1 VRIAIKGGKGEKEK
15 VMATETR
22 QPALK
27 IIGVVHND
35 IRSLAEAPKGYD
47 ESDRTGYLEI
57 FSEYREGLEGIE
69 AGQTIMVLFW
79 LHESSRDILKVH
91 PRGKKEN
98 PKRGVFSTRS
108 PVRPN
113 PIGVSE
119 LEVVEIDGTR
129 LRVRG
134 LDVVDTTPIIDIKM
148 KI

>member
-1 VRIAIKGGKGEKEK
+1 
-15 VMATETR
+15 M
-22 QPALK
+22 QPRLK
-27 IIGVVHND
+27 ILGFVNND

-47 ESDRTGYLEI
+47 ESDRIGYLEI
-57 FSEYREGLEGIE
+57 FTEYLEGLKGIE

-119 LEVVEIDGTR
+119 LEVLETDGTR
-129 LRVRG
+129 LKVKG

>member
-1 VRIAIKGGKGEKEK
+1 
-15 VMATETR
+15 MAAETT
-22 QPALK
+22 QPRLT
-27 IIGVVHND
+27 IIGAVEND

-57 FSEYREGLEGIE
+57 FPEYQEGLEGIE
-69 AGQTIMVLFW
+69 AGQTIVVLFW
-79 LHESSRDILKVH
+79 LHESARDILKVH
-91 PRGKKEN
+91 PRGEKKN

-119 LEVVEIDGTR
+119 LEVLDIEGTR

-134 LDVVDTTPIIDIKM
+134 LDIVDRTPIIDIKM

>member
-1 VRIAIKGGKGEKEK
+1 MTPDGHAPV
-15 VMATETR
+15 
-22 QPALK
+22 LK
-27 IIGVVHND
+27 IIGTVDGD
-35 IRSLAEAPKGYD
+35 IMSLKEAPKGYG

-57 FSEYREGLEGIE
+57 FSEFREGLEGIE
-69 AGQTIMVLFW
+69 AGQKIMVLFW
-79 LHESSRDILKVH
+79 LHHSSRDVLKVH

-98 PKRGVFSTRS
+98 PLRGVFSTRS

-119 LEVVEIDGTR
+119 LEVLEVDGTR

-134 LDVVDTTPIIDIKM
+134 LDVVDKTPVIDIKK

>member
-1 VRIAIKGGKGEKEK
+1 MTLEIEKP
-15 VMATETR
+15 VLTA
-22 QPALK
+22 
-27 IIGVVHND
+27 IGVVNSD
-35 IRSLAEAPKGYD
+35 IQNLEEAPKGYD
-47 ESDRTGYLEI
+47 ESFRTGYLEI

-79 LHESSRDILKVH
+79 LHQSSRDILKVH

-98 PKRGVFSTRS
+98 PMRGVFSTRS
-108 PVRPN
+108 PARPN

-119 LEVVEIDGTR
+119 LEVLELDGTR

-134 LDVVDTTPIIDIKM
+134 LDVLDTTPVIDIKM

>member
-1 VRIAIKGGKGEKEK
+1 
-15 VMATETR
+15 M
-22 QPALK
+22 ALK
-27 IIGVVHND
+27 AEKPVLSVIGLASSD
-35 IRSLAEAPKGYD
+35 IHSLDEAPKGYD

-57 FSEYREGLEGIE
+57 FPEYREGLEGIE

-98 PKRGVFSTRS
+98 PLRGVFSTRS

-119 LEVVEIDGTR
+119 LKVLDIDGTR

-134 LDVVDTTPIIDIKM
+134 LDVLDQTPVIDIKM

>member
-1 VRIAIKGGKGEKEK
+1 MASEIEKLLLT
-15 VMATETR
+15 V
-22 QPALK
+22 
-27 IIGVVHND
+27 IGRVSND
-35 IRSLAEAPKGYD
+35 IRSLTEAPKGYD

-57 FSEYREGLEGIE
+57 FPEYREGLEGIE

-91 PRGKKEN
+91 PRGNKEN

-119 LEVVEIDGTR
+119 LEVLEIDATR
-129 LRVRG
+129 LWVRG

>member
-1 VRIAIKGGKGEKEK
+1 MALEIEKLLL
-15 VMATETR
+15 T
-22 QPALK
+22 
-27 IIGVVHND
+27 IIGKVSND

-57 FSEYREGLEGIE
+57 FPEYREGLEGIE

-79 LHESSRDILKVH
+79 LHESPRDILKVH
-91 PRGKKEN
+91 PRGNEEN
-98 PKRGVFSTRS
+98 PMRGVFSTRS

-119 LEVVEIDGTR
+119 LEVLNIEGTR
-129 LRVRG
+129 LQVRG
-134 LDVVDTTPIIDIKM
+134 LDVLHNTPIVDIKM

>member
-1 VRIAIKGGKGEKEK
+1 MTPDGYAPV
-15 VMATETR
+15 
-22 QPALK
+22 LK
-27 IIGVVHND
+27 IIGTVDGD
-35 IRSLAEAPKGYD
+35 IMSLKEAPKGYG

-57 FSEYREGLEGIE
+57 FSEFREGLEGIE
-69 AGQTIMVLFW
+69 AGQKIMVLFW
-79 LHESSRDILKVH
+79 LHHSSRDVLKVH

-98 PKRGVFSTRS
+98 PLRGVFSTRS

-119 LEVVEIDGTR
+119 LEVLEVDGTR

-134 LDVVDTTPIIDIKM
+134 LDVVDKTPVIDIKK

>member
-1 VRIAIKGGKGEKEK
+1 
-15 VMATETR
+15 M
-22 QPALK
+22 QPSLK
-27 IIGVVHND
+27 ILGFVNND
-35 IRSLAEAPKGYD
+35 IRSLSEAPKGYD
-47 ESDRTGYLEI
+47 ESDRIGYLEI
-57 FSEYREGLEGIE
+57 FTEYLEGLKGIE

-91 PRGKKEN
+91 PRGKREI

-119 LEVVEIDGTR
+119 LEVLEIDGTR
-129 LRVRG
+129 LKVKG

>member
-1 VRIAIKGGKGEKEK
+1 MSA
-15 VMATETR
+15 ETI
-22 QPALK
+22 QPRLT
-27 IIGVVHND
+27 IIGVVDND
-35 IRSLAEAPKGYD
+35 IRSLTEAPKGYD

-57 FSEYREGLEGIE
+57 FPEYREGLEGIE

-91 PRGKKEN
+91 PRGEKKN

-108 PVRPN
+108 PMRPN

-119 LEVVEIDGTR
+119 LEVLDIDGTR
-129 LRVRG
+129 LRVKG
-134 LDVVDTTPIIDIKM
+134 LDIVDTTPIIDIKM

>member
-1 VRIAIKGGKGEKEK
+1 MEHD
-15 VMATETR
+15 R
-22 QPALK
+22 QKPVLAV
-27 IIGVVHND
+27 IGMVSND

-91 PRGKKEN
+91 PRGDKQN
-98 PKRGVFSTRS
+98 PMRGVFSTRS
-108 PVRPN
+108 PRRPN

-119 LEVVEIDGTR
+119 LQVLEVEDSR
-129 LRVRG
+129 LLVRG
-134 LDVVDTTPIIDIKM
+134 LDVVDTTPIVDIKM
-148 KI
+148 KV

>member
-1 VRIAIKGGKGEKEK
+1 MTPDGHAPV
-15 VMATETR
+15 
-22 QPALK
+22 LN
-27 IIGVVHND
+27 IIGTVDGD
-35 IRSLAEAPKGYD
+35 IMSLKEAPKGYG

-57 FSEYREGLEGIE
+57 FSEFREGLEGIE
-69 AGQTIMVLFW
+69 AGQKIMVLFW
-79 LHESSRDILKVH
+79 LHHSSRDVLKVH

-98 PKRGVFSTRS
+98 PLRGVFSTRS

-119 LEVVEIDGTR
+119 LEVLEVDGTR

-134 LDVVDTTPIIDIKM
+134 LDVVDKTPVIDIKK

>member
-1 VRIAIKGGKGEKEK
+1 
-15 VMATETR
+15 MALAVDRPELT
-22 QPALK
+22 
-27 IIGVVHND
+27 IIGLVSSD
-35 IRSLAEAPKGYD
+35 IHSLGEAPKGYD

-57 FSEYREGLEGIE
+57 FPEFRQGLEGIE

-79 LHESSRDILKVH
+79 LHQSARDILKVH

-98 PKRGVFSTRS
+98 PLRGVFSTRS

-119 LEVVEIDGTR
+119 LRVLHIDGTR

-134 LDVVDTTPIIDIKM
+134 LDVLDQTPIIDIK
-148 KI
+148 KKL